1 MGKVNRYEMQ
11 VFDDRIP
18 IIFNWTGYDY
28 LLGSHY
34 DNYIFKYSNYEE
46 RPIKDEIFEGYLESE
61 IEAYADNGDSV
72 AELDPMG
79 EFMGEDSTKREQ
91 DLDNEFESFKKVSY
105 NKILLPWKT
114 SNLMAHFI
122 TFD

>member
-105 NKILLPWKT
+105 KR
-114 SNLMAHFI
+114 SEH
-122 TFD
+122 